1 MRARPSRGSTS
12 EHNVSFLF
20 QQQQLTMIVA
30 ANVKTYEKEEEEE
43 RVMRS
48 VDSSTDPPTFDWVEF
63 SSSEGPLHAPQY
75 SKFNFNARRGW
86 FMNGV
91 DDDDDWRAG

>member
-20 QQQQLTMIVA
+20 QQQQLNMIVA

-75 SKFNFNARRGW
+75 SKLSWMHRW